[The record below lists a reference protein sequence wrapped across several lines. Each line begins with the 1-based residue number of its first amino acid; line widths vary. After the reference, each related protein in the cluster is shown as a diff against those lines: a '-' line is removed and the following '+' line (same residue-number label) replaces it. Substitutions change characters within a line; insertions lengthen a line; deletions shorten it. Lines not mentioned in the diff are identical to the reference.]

1 VPGGVQFSAAVLKM
15 RFSALDS
22 RPHVYALTNAGIEMG
37 GPVDGSVALP
47 KRPGNRCVDTG
58 AG

>member
-1 VPGGVQFSAAVLKM
+1 MQCSAAVSKM